1 MYRFFGISNEKYVNA
16 TDSDIP
22 KVALDQAQVS
32 SLVGAV
38 LGIAGVVAIIFI
50 IIGGYKYVVSQG
62 NPQEV
67 QKAKETII
75 YALVGL
81 VIVMMAFTIVQFVTR
96 NLF

>member
-1 MYRFFGISNEKYVNA
+1 MDRFFGLANDKYINA
-16 TDSDIP
+16 SDSGIP

-32 SLVGAV
+32 SLFGGV
-38 LGIAGVVAIIFI
+38 LAIAGVIAVLFI
-50 IIGGYKYVVSQG
+50 VIGGYKYVASQG

-81 VIVMMAFTIVQFVTR
+81 VIVMMAFTIVQFVTN